1 MTCSLVTFR
10 VRWPICIFVG
20 LGIGERSLRFLLG
33 EGDLERPL
41 GLGLS
46 GIELLPFFFSFSRS
60 LSLSLSRSL
69 SLSLSF
75 SLLSC
80 LREVST
86 LLLRL
91 RFLPRSLE
99 LPEELAVLLD
109 ELLELEVDLELL
121 PLLELEEP
129 ELLSDELLPLLE
141 EEAARFFRSFS
152 RVLSFLFSLSVA
164 SESLLPVLSFRLR
177 AMINDD
183 EFFLIAL
190 SAITRKAGSTIK
202 KSQ

>member
-1 MTCSLVTFR
+1 MKY
-10 VRWPICIFVG
+10 
-20 LGIGERSLRFLLG
+20 
-33 EGDLERPL
+33 LERPL

-80 LREVST
+80 LREAST

-99 LPEELAVLLD
+99 LPEELAELLD
-109 ELLELEVDLELL
+109 ELLEVELDLELL
-121 PLLELEEP
+121 PLLELEDP
-129 ELLSDELLPLLE
+129 ELLSDELQIKQISQMSIRYLHSKHTNLTCIFSFFDFTNLLPLLE

-152 RVLSFLFSLSVA
+152 RAFSFLFSLSVA

-177 AMINDD
+177 ALN
-183 EFFLIAL
+183 
-190 SAITRKAGSTIK
+190 TRTHREKVKIE
-202 KSQ
+202 

>member
-1 MTCSLVTFR
+1 MTFR

-20 LGIGERSLRFLLG
+20 LGIGERSLRFLRG

-60 LSLSLSRSL
+60 LSLSLSLSL
-69 SLSLSF
+69 SFSLSF

-99 LPEELAVLLD
+99 LPDELAELLD
-109 ELLELEVDLELL
+109 ELLEVELDLELL
-121 PLLELEEP
+121 PLLVLEDP

-152 RVLSFLFSLSVA
+152 RAFLFSLSVA

-177 AMINDD
+177 AMVSDD
-183 EFFLIAL
+183 EFFPNY
-190 SAITRKAGSTIK
+190 T
-202 KSQ
+202 